1 MNKTQKALLAVVM
14 VCAIVVAV
22 VLFSGYRSDRKVLS
36 GLKKDLE
43 ESTATWKRI
52 NEEKLE
58 VQKDLKEVKDALRE
72 AELIYSDAEE
82 RALELEQEIAG
93 LEKSISEI
101 KAQ

>member
-14 VCAIVVAV
+14 VCAIAVAV

-52 NEEKLE
+52 KRGEKRAPRSGT
-58 VQKDLKEVKDALRE
+58 DLFRRRGTR
-72 AELIYSDAEE
+72 S
-82 RALELEQEIAG
+82 RTGAG
-93 LEKSISEI
+93 NC
-101 KAQ
+101 